1 MPINIPDNMP
11 AAETLENENIFVM
24 QGQRATRQDIR
35 PLQILIL
42 NLMPTKI
49 ETEIQFLRLLSNSPL
64 QVNIEFLQMV
74 SHTSRHTPQS
84 YLDYFYK
91 TYGQILG
98 NKYDGFIITGAPVEN
113 IPFEEVDYWD
123 ELCMIMDWSKKH
135 VFSTMHICWGAQ
147 AALYH
152 HYNIQKYPR
161 ENKISGIFSHQPLVR
176 NHPLLRGFDEI
187 FYMPHSRYTEVRIED
202 VESNPELQVLAVS
215 NEAGLAISATR
226 DGRKIFIQGHAEYD
240 LMTLGNEY
248 RRDAKAGINPTL
260 PENYFPGNSPK
271 ATPMMYWRSH
281 ANLLFTNWLNYYV
294 YQQTPYDI
302 SSIQ

>member
-24 QGQRATRQDIR
+24 QGQRATTQDIR
-35 PLQILIL
+35 PLRILIL
-42 NLMPTKI
+42 NLMPTKV

-64 QVNIEFLQMV
+64 QVNVEFLQMV
-74 SHTSRHTPQS
+74 SHVSKNTSQS

-91 TYGQILG
+91 TYDQIKED
-98 NKYDGFIITGAPVEN
+98 KYDGFIITGAPVEN
-113 IPFEEVDYWD
+113 IDFEEVDYWD
-123 ELCMIMDWSKKH
+123 ELCMLMDWSKKH

-152 HYNIQKYPR
+152 HYGINKFPR
-161 ENKISGIFSHQPLVR
+161 DQKISGIFSHHPVVR
-176 NHPLLRGFDEI
+176 NHPLLRGFDEV
-187 FYMPHSRYTEVRIED
+187 FYMPHSRHTEVRIED
-202 VESNPELQVLAVS
+202 VENHPDLQVLAVS
-215 NEAGLAISATR
+215 NEAGLAVSATR
-226 DGRKIFIQGHAEYD
+226 DVRRIFIQGHAEYD
-240 LMTLGNEY
+240 LLTLANEY
-248 RRDAKAGINPTL
+248 KRDVKAGLHPQM

-302 SSIQ
+302 NAI

>member
-91 TYGQILG
+91 TYEQIRG

-152 HYNIQKYPR
+152 HYHIQKYPR
-161 ENKISGIFSHQPLVR
+161 EKKISGIFSHQPLVR
-176 NHPLLRGFDEI
+176 NHPLLRGFDEV

-202 VESNPELQVLAVS
+202 IESNPELQVLAVS